1 MLRYRSL
8 IVTNK
13 NPRIAPP
20 SEQKIK
26 LEVFLKID
34 VLVAQIIKAPNF
46 DNFTT
51 SDVRSSYITLK
62 NDPSLDRV
70 IVRKKLYA
78 ELLKLVKKGWLNKK
92 STGRKGSTRFSKTE
106 LFDPECLNVLQV
118 NKPISKMFKED
129 KNKNLTAKLN
139 LYKAD
144 LLLNIGE
151 SEAYKE
157 LYSEFPELVDEIQ
170 PQFNK
175 ARDNNTRILGKIR
188 AIESLLEQDEP
199 VEKI

>member
-1 MLRYRSL
+1 LLRYRSL

>member
-92 STGRKGSTRFSKTE
+92 STGRKGSTRFTKTE